1 MSRISQGNTGFSLME
16 LIVVVAIIAILT
28 GVAVPYYNDYITDAR
43 RATLKQSAANF
54 RKVVSDFRA
63 DQGRGP
69 FRVPVASGA
78 TVYITNPKSAAD
90 CELVAGPL
98 QVSRSGGGFVTQR
111 RPGFRY
117 LSAMP
122 TLEDPTTAA
131 ALNWGYGTATLFF
144 VDDTPTDGKYD
155 MGQEFAFIDNNYNS
169 SFDGEAT
176 DTVQYLFNGKPA
188 TTYVGSAGAALDYT
202 DIVATDSSGMQ
213 Y

>member
-131 ALNWGYGTATLFF
+131 ALNWATVRQRCFSSMTLPRTENTTWARSSPLSTTTTTPHSMGKRRIPFSISSTASR
-144 VDDTPTDGKYD
+144 PQP
-155 MGQEFAFIDNNYNS
+155 M
-169 SFDGEAT
+169 
-176 DTVQYLFNGKPA
+176 
-188 TTYVGSAGAALDYT
+188 
-202 DIVATDSSGMQ
+202 
-213 Y
+213 